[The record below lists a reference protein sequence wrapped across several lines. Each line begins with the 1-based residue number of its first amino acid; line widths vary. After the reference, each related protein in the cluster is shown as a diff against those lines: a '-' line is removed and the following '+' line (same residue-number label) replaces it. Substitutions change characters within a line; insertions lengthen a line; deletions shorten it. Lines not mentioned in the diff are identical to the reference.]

1 MWQFSI
7 ENISKTFH
15 LWWNCTKKRG
25 HNSICTSINLKVNLL
40 STYVLFLCGSNVR
53 FRRDVLSKIVMFA
66 NFHTSVKPQRVPECN
81 CFDRSRATKVL
92 VPMSVIFALNQRIR
106 IFFNKMKYITIHN
119 ITSQGTLSLDH
130 YWIFRLCM
138 CISVLSINIHMPIN
152 AMVIKIRITLIF
164 NDA

>member
-53 FRRDVLSKIVMFA
+53 FRRDVLSKIVPFA
-66 NFHTSVKPQRVPECN
+66 NFHTSVKPQIVPECN
-81 CFDRSRATKVL
+81 CFDRSRATKIL
-92 VPMSVIFALNQRIR
+92 VVMSVMFALNQIIW
-106 IFFNKMKYITIHN
+106 IFLNKMKYNNSYHHLTRY
-119 ITSQGTLSLDH
+119 LEH

-138 CISVLSINIHMPIN
+138 CILVLSINIHMPIN
-152 AMVIKIRITLIF
+152 ATVIKIRITLIF

>member
-15 LWWNCTKKRG
+15 LWWNYTKKRG

-119 ITSQGTLSLDH
+119 ITSQGTLSVV
-130 YWIFRLCM
+130 FRLCM
-138 CISVLSINIHMPIN
+138 CILVLSINIHMPIN
-152 AMVIKIRITLIF
+152 ATVIKIRITLIF

>member
-15 LWWNCTKKRG
+15 LWWNYTKKRG

-92 VPMSVIFALNQRIR
+92 VPMSVIFALYQRIR
-106 IFFNKMKYITIHN
+106 IFLNKMKYITIHN
-119 ITSQGTLSLDH
+119 ITLQGTLSIDLDN
-130 YWIFRLCM
+130 YWIFRRCM
-138 CISVLSINIHMPIN
+138 
-152 AMVIKIRITLIF
+152 
-164 NDA
+164 